1 MNNMGQRSTLA
12 HLSIWWFPCCVIV
25 DDVID
30 GLVWHL
36 YASFMRRYPD
46 ICLGDHWS
54 LVIYS
59 LILQT
64 NSSESLALV
73 TVLFLRCIAISCA
86 FVQIYFPE
94 GVLLR
99 LISRESVDWL
109 IPTMSAIS
117 FLAVFFWSKAKICD
131 LCSEINWWYI
141 CNTKLVNLW
150 ETSVS
155 FFICIAGCFF
165 FLSERCRQPLATR
178 RERLHLSE
186 RDTLLLHFVLELAKD

>member
-1 MNNMGQRSTLA
+1 MVVSLLCHCGWCYRWTGGTPLCPHLCADTLIFV
-12 HLSIWWFPCCVIV
+12 LETT
-25 DDVID
+25 
-30 GLVWHL
+30 
-36 YASFMRRYPD
+36 
-46 ICLGDHWS
+46 WS

-73 TVLFLRCIAISCA
+73 TVFFLRCIAISCA

-141 CNTKLVNLW
+141 CNTKLVNLG
-150 ETSVS
+150 ETSGS
-155 FFICIAGCFF
+155 FFYLYCWLFLFPLREGHSFIALRFGTCNRSWFF
-165 FLSERCRQPLATR
+165 KFRYGE
-178 RERLHLSE
+178 
-186 RDTLLLHFVLELAKD
+186 KDADMQDWQEINCLNH